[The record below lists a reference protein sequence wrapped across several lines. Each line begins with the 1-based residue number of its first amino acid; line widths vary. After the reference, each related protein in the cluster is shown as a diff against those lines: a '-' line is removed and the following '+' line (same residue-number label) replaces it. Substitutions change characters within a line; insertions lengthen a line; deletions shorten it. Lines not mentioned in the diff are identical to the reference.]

1 MADGMEAVS
10 DFMKSLEETIYFK
23 NVALKS
29 SKQDPTPK
37 AGRTSAQFDLDAER
51 R

>member
-1 MADGMEAVS
+1 MDVVS

-23 NVALKS
+23 GVVLKS
-29 SKQDPTPK
+29 SKQESVK
-37 AGRTSAQFDLDAER
+37 GGRMSAVFELEADR